1 MTNGGAPKVRHL
13 VLIAG
18 RKQKDRLLSALAEN
32 GGHLFNIH
40 YGRSSVKTGF
50 LKDMIGLV
58 HEENKVVITCLMS
71 AGNVDKIF
79 DMLVRDFQFDKPNT
93 GIAYTI
99 PLERLCY

>member
-1 MTNGGAPKVRHL
+1 MTNGDTPNIRHL

-32 GGHLFNIH
+32 GGHFFNIH
-40 YGRSSVKTGF
+40 YGSGSIKAG
-50 LKDMIGLV
+50 LLMDMLGLI

-71 AGNVDKIF
+71 AGKVDRIF
-79 DMLVRDFQFDKPNT
+79 EMLVRDFQFDKPNT

-99 PLERLCY
+99 PLEKLCY